1 MDSNFLG
8 TISRYMQFQGMK
20 FVGGLWLFY
29 LIFQKLNIDNYAS
42 YGVVQSITMLSSLLL
57 GFNIHSSFQKLY
69 SKKLIVK
76 SVNLVILV
84 ILFASAIFYTL
95 VFWGLSW
102 AGMRNMIFSNSQH
115 APNAV
120 LFYFYSFSFGVIV
133 ISSSMLNA
141 MRKTFLYGLTTTLPV
156 LISIVALIVI
166 DVGDINTLILI
177 LACSNFIVLVP
188 VLLGNL
194 SIFSMESYSSK
205 RTSMI
210 FRYIVGY
217 TWLSIPTLSSKYSL
231 DVVARSI
238 LLTSKG
244 ELAVAVLTFST
255 SLFAVFRSVEQGFF
269 RAITPFL
276 LLNDNDKSQK
286 VSLTKKLILLQSIFT
301 VTFFILSPYW
311 LEILKVIFSSKPES
325 VFVPLVLIVMA
336 CTTVISYI
344 KNYYLSKAKKHSASV
359 RRLFVIATV
368 VNLSMLLSISIID
381 LSTIKFVL
389 IQLIFATLN
398 LSLIKLLIKF

>member
-1 MDSNFLG
+1 
-8 TISRYMQFQGMK
+8 
-20 FVGGLWLFY
+20 
-29 LIFQKLNIDNYAS
+29 
-42 YGVVQSITMLSSLLL
+42 
-57 GFNIHSSFQKLY
+57 
-69 SKKLIVK
+69 
-76 SVNLVILV
+76 
-84 ILFASAIFYTL
+84 
-95 VFWGLSW
+95 
-102 AGMRNMIFSNSQH
+102 
-115 APNAV
+115 
-120 LFYFYSFSFGVIV
+120 
-133 ISSSMLNA
+133 
-141 MRKTFLYGLTTTLPV
+141 
-156 LISIVALIVI
+156 
-166 DVGDINTLILI
+166 
-177 LACSNFIVLVP
+177 
-188 VLLGNL
+188 
-194 SIFSMESYSSK
+194 
-205 RTSMI
+205 
-210 FRYIVGY
+210 
-217 TWLSIPTLSSKYSL
+217 LSSKYSL